1 VTTPTVLTEQTGAVL
16 RITWHRPETL
26 NALTAEM
33 LAAATDAIA
42 GHGPARVIVLAGSG
56 RAFSSGA
63 DLGAVNADQPVG
75 PETIDAA
82 NALIRA
88 IRAVPVPVVAAVHG
102 PAAGVGCSIALAADV
117 TVAASSAYFL
127 LAFAGIGLMPD
138 GGATAFVPASIG
150 RARATRMAM
159 LAERVPAAT
168 AFEWGL
174 ITNVVPDDG
183 FDAEVDALVARLAA
197 GPTASYAQIKR
208 ALDVSALNGLEPAL
222 AAEREGQLALFAT
235 RDFAEGA
242 SAFLQKRAPRFT
254 GE

>member
-1 VTTPTVLTEQTGAVL
+1 MTTPTVLTEQTDTVL
-16 RITWHRPETL
+16 RITWHRPDTL

-33 LAAATDAIA
+33 LATATAAIENPGA
-42 GHGPARVIVLAGSG
+42 ARVIVLAGSG
-56 RAFSSGA
+56 RGFSSGA
-63 DLGAVNADQPVG
+63 DLGAVDTEQPSG

-88 IRAVPVPVVAAVHG
+88 IRSVPVPVVAAVNG

-117 TVAASSAYFL
+117 TIAAESAYFL

-138 GGATAFVPASIG
+138 GGATAFVPAAIG

-159 LAERVPAAT
+159 LAERIPATT
-168 AFEWGL
+168 ALDWGL
-174 ITNVVPDDG
+174 ITNAVPDDR
-183 FDAEVDALVARLAA
+183 FDHEVAVLVAKLAA

-208 ALDVSALNGLEPAL
+208 ALDVTALGGLEPAL
-222 AAEREGQLALFAT
+222 AAERAGQLALFAT
-235 RDFAEGA
+235 RDFAEGT
-242 SAFLQKRAPRFT
+242 SAFLQKRPPRFT

>member
-1 VTTPTVLTEQTGAVL
+1 MTVLTEQTGAVL

-33 LAAATDAIA
+33 LAAAIDAITDR
-42 GHGPARVIVLAGSG
+42 GSARVIVLAGSG

-63 DLGAVNADQPVG
+63 DLGAVNAVNADQPVG

-117 TVAASSAYFL
+117 TVAAESAYFL

-159 LAERVPAAT
+159 LAERIPAAT
-168 AFEWGL
+168 ALDWGL
-174 ITNVVPDDG
+174 ITNAVPDDG
-183 FDAEVDALVARLAA
+183 FADEVETLVARLAA

-208 ALDVSALNGLEPAL
+208 ALDVTSLNGLEPAL

-235 RDFAEGA
+235 RDFAEGTT
-242 SAFLQKRAPRFT
+242 AFLEKRAPRFT